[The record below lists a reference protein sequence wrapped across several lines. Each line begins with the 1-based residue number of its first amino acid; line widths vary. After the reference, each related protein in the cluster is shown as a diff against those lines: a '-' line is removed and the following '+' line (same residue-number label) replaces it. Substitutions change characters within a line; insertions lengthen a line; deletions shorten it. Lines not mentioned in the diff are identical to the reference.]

1 MPNSGEQPTGSES
14 MSKPI
19 VLKDIASQSHSSDAD
34 TDKSGTDEAKKP
46 SAPANDPAPENKEL
60 KKPSDPKAEP
70 EDFKTKFSES
80 SKEAQRLHKL
90 LIENGFDP
98 KTGKRA
104 ETPAPQP
111 TEQPAPQR
119 GTDDKKETAPQV
131 SDKALAQLVPG
142 FENLSEEEKS
152 SIRDIKNYAT
162 KISKIQDL
170 VTEMNDERMYNKD
183 FNKLV
188 RQEKWKQLREFD
200 DEFKE
205 YAYQAENLN
214 ASLETL
220 AASFLFSKG
229 QKTQPEEDE
238 EPAPEGVEP
247 GTHGPRDSEADAD
260 GLSDEEAANLRKSS
274 PREYARKIRDRKLK
288 LRERD

>member
-19 VLKDIASQSHSSDAD
+19 SLKEMSNQSHSSDAD
-34 TDKSGTDEAKKP
+34 PAKPGTDEGTKP
-46 SAPANDPAPENKEL
+46 SAPSPEKAPET
-60 KKPSDPKAEP
+60 KKPSEPKAE
-70 EDFKTKFSES
+70 EVDYQTKFSES
-80 SKEAQRLHKL
+80 SREAQRLHKL

-111 TEQPAPQR
+111 TEQPAAQR
-119 GTDDKKETAPQV
+119 GTDEPKETAPQI
-131 SDKALAQLVPG
+131 SDKTLEKLVPG
-142 FENLSEEEKS
+142 FENLPEEEKNT
-152 SIRDIKNYAT
+152 IRDIKNYAK
-162 KISKIQDL
+162 KISQVEKL
-170 VTEMNDERMYNKD
+170 VAEMNDERMYVKD

-188 RQEKWKQLREFD
+188 REEKWKKLRDFD
-200 DEFKE
+200 EEFKA
-205 YAYQAENLN
+205 YAYQPENLN

-229 QKTQPEEDE
+229 QESQPADEEDE

-247 GTHGPRDSEADAD
+247 GTHGPRGGEPSED
-260 GLSDEEAANLRKSS
+260 GLSDEESASLRKTN
-274 PREYARKIRDRKLK
+274 PREYARLIKARKLK
-288 LRERD
+288 IRERS